1 MRLLQGP
8 RQYLTPTS
16 AKNAPQ
22 YLGHYLYAGNAIL
35 ELSHF
40 CNYVT
45 PQGDNTWTLATRL
58 ANMLY
63 KAEQLYGPRDL
74 SWTVVGVEFGT
85 DIPSIWFPQPG
96 KNVAIRLTTSA
107 LNSKET
113 AYYELAH
120 ECIHLLSP
128 AGRVVVPVIE
138 EGLATVFSEDYYEE
152 VFQQKAT
159 TRMPSYA
166 KAAALVRDLL
176 SIAPDAI
183 LRIRSVQPAFT
194 LITEKTFLDAGL
206 SVPRALIDELLL
218 PFQRV

>member
-1 MRLLQGP
+1 M
-8 RQYLTPTS
+8 
-16 AKNAPQ
+16 
-22 YLGHYLYAGNAIL
+22 

-107 LNSKET
+107 LDSKET